1 MKAVRCGFTVFHQD
15 VGLNPACLTSLI
27 ARWPCKVWPSLP
39 LSSVLCCT
47 CISYLSPP
55 FKSDHCAFWN
65 IHYLSMMF
73 ASDSQPLVWAFL
85 EPPLLIKPSCLLRA
99 VFSPWLSRNCWV
111 DCFGIQRL
119 EWWSSSLLKITGKPF
134 LFHIFIENPR
144 SFKILALW
152 QCFIYPSS
160 SFLPMTVVLNSH
172 DSLRASTPGSQLYLS
187 LTLVII
193 WGDFNAS
200 FGDLSDTFTISYLGP
215 SSPWIFS
222 ASAKWNHY
230 HWSEHV
236 ILWNLK
242 LLVKGPQFWFEPCNF
257 PACLFN

>member
-85 EPPLLIKPSCLLRA
+85 ELPLLIKPSCLLRA

-134 LFHIFIENPR
+134 LFHIFYWKP
-144 SFKILALW
+144 SFLQNSCALAMFHLSLLFLSTNDCCSKFPW
-152 QCFIYPSS
+152 FFEGFHTWLTALLITNFSHYLGWLQCFLWWFVRHLYYQ
-160 SFLPMTVVLNSH
+160 LPGPLFSMDL
-172 DSLRASTPGSQLYLS
+172 LCLSQMKPLS
-187 LTLVII
+187 LVWTRHSLKPEII
-193 WGDFNAS
+193 S
-200 FGDLSDTFTISYLGP
+200 
-215 SSPWIFS
+215 
-222 ASAKWNHY
+222 
-230 HWSEHV
+230 
-236 ILWNLK
+236 
-242 LLVKGPQFWFEPCNF
+242 
-257 PACLFN
+257 